1 MPKRGVLVVI
11 SAPSGGGKTTLL
23 RRVRAEGSGCFEY
36 SISAT
41 TRTRRRNEV
50 DGRDYFFLNMDEFER
65 RKKNGEFV
73 EWAEVHGYHYGTP
86 AEPIER
92 WLDQGKV
99 ILADL
104 DVDGGLAVK
113 ARFGESA
120 LLIFVRPPSFVSLFE
135 RLKKRNTETD
145 SEIEKRLQRYPKEMK
160 KSKYYDVQVVN
171 ENLDETA
178 AKVLKLINNY
188 NYCND

>member
-23 RRVRAEGSGCFEY
+23 RKVRASGSGCFEY

-41 TRTRRRNEV
+41 TRMRRRNEV
-50 DGRDYFFLNMDEFER
+50 DGRDYFFLKRDEFER
-65 RKKNGEFV
+65 KKKSGEFV

-86 AEPIER
+86 AEPIKR
-92 WLDQGKV
+92 WLEQGKV
-99 ILADL
+99 VLADL

-113 ARFGESA
+113 ARLGESV
-120 LLIFVRPPSFVSLFE
+120 LLIFVRPPSFESLLK
-135 RLKKRNTETD
+135 RLKKRKTETD

-160 KSKYYDVQVVN
+160 KAKYYDVQVVN
-171 ENLDETA
+171 EDLDETA
-178 AKVLKLINNY
+178 AEVLKLINNY
-188 NYCND
+188 SND